1 MNEYTLWTTAEM
13 KALLDAGATPEQ
25 LRVGVGLKRMKPLL
39 VKWMMTAWKLLRTR
53 DAMIRKGWAKAGLGD
68 VMNADVQK
76 EAMKQALSRQ
86 LLSAHAEGQED
97 EPAIFANSV
106 PVELEDE
113 MENDDDDDD
122 IEDDEEELDIDVC
135 LAAAVEDK
143 PMVGIR
149 RSARLSANAEERRS
163 LRVAQL
169 LQEQTEEEAVYIM

>member
-1 MNEYTLWTTAEM
+1 M
-13 KALLDAGATPEQ
+13 LLDAGATPEQ
-25 LRVGVGLKRMKPLL
+25 LRVDVGLKRMKPLL

-97 EPAIFANSV
+97 EPEILANSV

-113 MENDDDDDD
+113 MENDDDD

>member
-1 MNEYTLWTTAEM
+1 
-13 KALLDAGATPEQ
+13 
-25 LRVGVGLKRMKPLL
+25 
-39 VKWMMTAWKLLRTR
+39 
-53 DAMIRKGWAKAGLGD
+53 
-68 VMNADVQK
+68 
-76 EAMKQALSRQ
+76 MKQALSRQ

-97 EPAIFANSV
+97 EPEILANSV

-113 MENDDDDDD
+113 MENDDDD

-135 LAAAVEDK
+135 LAAAVEDNK